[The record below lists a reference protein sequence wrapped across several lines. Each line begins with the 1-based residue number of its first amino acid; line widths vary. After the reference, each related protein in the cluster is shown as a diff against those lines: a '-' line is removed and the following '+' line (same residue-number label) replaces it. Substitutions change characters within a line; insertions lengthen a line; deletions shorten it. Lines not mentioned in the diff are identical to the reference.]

1 MSKTIA
7 VHRRNFLGLMGTG
20 LAAAS
25 QRPGTL
31 ATDTDVLIAG
41 GGPAGIG
48 AAIAAAR
55 AGARTLLL
63 ERHAF
68 FGGVGAY
75 GMGMTINQ
83 MRPEGG
89 PRSAV
94 HELLIDRL
102 KAYGAEA
109 LEMAGHAL
117 VCNVEYLKVAIMDA
131 LDAAGCRYLLHS
143 RVADAMVQG
152 GRVHGAVVATKEGL
166 LKVRAKVV
174 VDATGDADVA
184 YFSGAETMKG
194 REGDGY
200 LSPMT
205 LNLIIV
211 NVDVPAALAVTP
223 SGGMARLL
231 EKARPKYPLLPESLS
246 LARFPLRNC
255 LTINHAGTKLRGVL
269 DGTQLTDMTEAERY
283 SRRQAI
289 QIVQALREF
298 GGPAFASVQL
308 AATGPQVGVRETR
321 RLKGLYMLT
330 EEDAKTGRRFEDA
343 IAWRSGFLDIGFV
356 RYEKMQVHDV
366 PYRTL
371 LPVKMDSLLVAGRCI
386 SATHVGASAGK
397 SMGNCMATGHAAGL
411 AAAMSAA
418 RSCLPRE
425 LKVAELQAALA
436 KDGVDLVRKA
446 SLGGW

>member
-1 MSKTIA
+1 MSKRTA
-7 VHRRNFLGLMGTG
+7 VHRRGFLGLMGTG
-20 LAAAS
+20 LAAAT
-25 QRPGTL
+25 QVPGTV
-31 ATDTDVLIAG
+31 ATETDVLVAG

-83 MRPEGG
+83 MRPQGR

-94 HELLIDRL
+94 HELLIGRL
-102 KAYGAEA
+102 KAYGQEA
-109 LEMAGHAL
+109 LVMAGHAL
-117 VCNVEYLKVAIMDA
+117 VCNVEYLKVAILDA

-143 RVADAMVQG
+143 QVADAIVEG
-152 GRVHGAVVATKEGL
+152 GRVRGVVVATKEGL
-166 LKVRAKVV
+166 LKVRTKVV

-184 YFSGAETMKG
+184 YFAGAETMKG
-194 REGDGY
+194 REGDGF

-205 LNLIIV
+205 LNLIII
-211 NVDVPAALAVTP
+211 NVDVAAALAATRG
-223 SGGMARLL
+223 GGMARLFD
-231 EKARPKYPLLPESLS
+231 KARPKYPLLPETMS
-246 LARFPLRNC
+246 LARFPLHNC
-255 LTINHAGTKLRGVL
+255 LTVNHAGTKLRGVL
-269 DGTQLTDMTEAERY
+269 DGTELTDLTEAERY

-289 QIVQALREF
+289 QITQALREF
-298 GGPAFASVQL
+298 GGPAFANVQL

-330 EEDAKTGRRFEDA
+330 EEDAKTGRRFQDA

-366 PYRTL
+366 PYRAL
-371 LPVKMDSLLVAGRCI
+371 LPVKTDSLLVAGRCI
-386 SATHVGASAGK
+386 SASHVAASAGK

-411 AAAMSAA
+411 AAAISAA

-425 LKVAELQAALA
+425 LTVAELQAALA

-446 SLGGW
+446 SLGGR